1 MTKPYYEKREITD
14 FKDLINQSV
23 SIYGNKNA
31 FSVKGI
37 MGEYTGIKYRELKKI
52 DHTSKINLSLKTNA
66 AVVLKESSTL
76 SECGIIDDEDIHVEF
91 QNTRVKPEDISK
103 RIIHFY
109 IIDGDDK
116 HSRYAYIDN
125 TLQEH
130 LEMYRSNFST
140 GSDKQFEL
148 YFEGEE
154 GNKGNKLDL
163 TKSFLQ
169 LWIESEDT
177 FVIKY

>member
-1 MTKPYYEKREITD
+1 MVEKVENTDTITLFLSEND
-14 FKDLINQSV
+14 
-23 SIYGNKNA
+23 GNETDIKISKNA
-31 FSVKGI
+31 KVSDVIK
-37 MGEYTGIKYRELKKI
+37 EYRKSKNI
-52 DHTSKINLSLKTNA
+52 DHTCKINLSLKSNA

-130 LEMYRSNFST
+130 LEMYRSNFSI
-140 GSDKQFEL
+140 GADKEFEL

-163 TKSFLQ
+163 TKTFLQ

>member
-1 MTKPYYEKREITD
+1 MVEKDENTNTITLILSENDGRETDIT
-14 FKDLINQSV
+14 IS
-23 SIYGNKNA
+23 KNA
-31 FSVKGI
+31 KVSDVIKQYRALTNKEHTCKIYLSVK
-37 MGEYTGIKYRELKKI
+37 Y
-52 DHTSKINLSLKTNA
+52 NA

-76 SECGIIDDEDIHVEF
+76 SECGIIADEEMHVEF
-91 QNTRVKPEDISK
+91 QETRVKPEDISK

-130 LEMYRSNFST
+130 LEMYRSNFSI
-140 GSDKQFEL
+140 GSDKKFEL

-154 GNKGNKLDL
+154 GNKNSRLDL

>member
-1 MTKPYYEKREITD
+1 MLFETEIE
-14 FKDLINQSV
+14 IS
-23 SIYGNKNA
+23 KNA
-31 FSVKGI
+31 KVSDVIKQYRALTNKEHTCKIYLSVK
-37 MGEYTGIKYRELKKI
+37 Y
-52 DHTSKINLSLKTNA
+52 NA

-76 SECGIIDDEDIHVEF
+76 SECGIIADEEMHVEF
-91 QNTRVKPEDISK
+91 QETRVKPEDISK

-130 LEMYRSNFST
+130 LEMYRSNFSI
-140 GSDKQFEL
+140 GSDKYFEL

-154 GNKGNKLDL
+154 GNKNNKLDL
-163 TKSFLQ
+163 KKSFLQ

>member
-1 MTKPYYEKREITD
+1 MVEKDENTNTITLFLVEND
-14 FKDLINQSV
+14 
-23 SIYGNKNA
+23 GNETDIKISKNA
-31 FSVKGI
+31 KVSDVIK
-37 MGEYTGIKYRELKKI
+37 KYRAEKTK
-52 DHTSKINLSLKTNA
+52 DHTCKINLSLKTNA

-76 SECGIIDDEDIHVEF
+76 SECGIIDGTEMNVEF
-91 QNTRVKPEDISK
+91 QQTRVKPEDISK

-130 LEMYRSNFST
+130 LEMYRSNFSI
-140 GSDKQFEL
+140 GSDKKFEL

-154 GNKGNKLDL
+154 GNKNCKLDL

>member
-1 MTKPYYEKREITD
+1 MVENTDTITLFLSEND
-14 FKDLINQSV
+14 
-23 SIYGNKNA
+23 GNETDIKISKNA
-31 FSVKGI
+31 KVSDVIK
-37 MGEYTGIKYRELKKI
+37 KYRAAKNI
-52 DHTSKINLSLKTNA
+52 DHTCKIILSLKDNA

-91 QNTRVKPEDISK
+91 QQTRVKPEDISK

-130 LEMYRSNFST
+130 LDIYRSNFSI
-140 GSDKQFEL
+140 GSDKKFEL

-154 GNKGNKLDL
+154 GNKNSRLDL

>member
-1 MTKPYYEKREITD
+1 MVEKDENTNTITLFLVEND
-14 FKDLINQSV
+14 
-23 SIYGNKNA
+23 GNETDIKISKNA
-31 FSVKGI
+31 KVSDV
-37 MGEYTGIKYRELKKI
+37 IKQYRAKNKK

-76 SECGIIDDEDIHVEF
+76 SECGIIDGTEMNVEF
-91 QNTRVKPEDISK
+91 QQTRVKPEDISK

-130 LEMYRSNFST
+130 LEMYRSNFSI
-140 GSDKQFEL
+140 GSDKKFEL

-154 GNKGNKLDL
+154 GNKNSRLDL

>member
-1 MTKPYYEKREITD
+1 MVEKVGNTDTITLILSENDGIETEI
-14 FKDLINQSV
+14 KIS
-23 SIYGNKNA
+23 KNA
-31 FSVKGI
+31 KVSDV
-37 MGEYTGIKYRELKKI
+37 IKQYRVLKNKE
-52 DHTSKINLSLKTNA
+52 HTCKINLSLKSNA

-76 SECGIIDDEDIHVEF
+76 SECGIIDDDEIHVEF
-91 QNTRVKPEDISK
+91 QETRVKPDDISK

-130 LEMYRSNFST
+130 LEMYRNNFSI
-140 GSDKQFEL
+140 GSDKKFEL

-154 GNKGNKLDL
+154 GNKNCKLDL

>member
-1 MTKPYYEKREITD
+1 MVEKVENTDTITLCLSDNAGNETEIT
-14 FKDLINQSV
+14 IS
-23 SIYGNKNA
+23 KNA
-31 FSVKGI
+31 KVSDVIK
-37 MGEYTGIKYRELKKI
+37 KYRELKKI

-76 SECGIIDDEDIHVEF
+76 SECGIIDGTEMNVEF
-91 QNTRVKPEDISK
+91 QQTRVKPEDISK

-125 TLQEH
+125 TLEEH
-130 LEMYRSNFST
+130 LYMYRSNFSIEPH
-140 GSDKQFEL
+140 KQFEL

-154 GNKGNKLDL
+154 GNKDNKLDL
-163 TKSFLQ
+163 KKSFLQ

>member
-1 MTKPYYEKREITD
+1 MVEKDENTNTITLFLVEND
-14 FKDLINQSV
+14 
-23 SIYGNKNA
+23 GNETDIKISKNA
-31 FSVKGI
+31 KVSDV
-37 MGEYTGIKYRELKKI
+37 IKQYRAKNKK

-76 SECGIIDDEDIHVEF
+76 SECGIIDGTEMNVEF
-91 QNTRVKPEDISK
+91 QQTRVKPEDISK

-125 TLQEH
+125 TLQYH
-130 LEMYRSNFST
+130 LDIYRSNFSI
-140 GSDKQFEL
+140 GSDKEFEL

-163 TKSFLQ
+163 KKSFLQ

>member
-1 MTKPYYEKREITD
+1 MVEKVENTDTITLCLSDNAGNETEIT
-14 FKDLINQSV
+14 IS
-23 SIYGNKNA
+23 KNA
-31 FSVKGI
+31 KVSDVIK
-37 MGEYTGIKYRELKKI
+37 KYRELKKI
-52 DHTSKINLSLKTNA
+52 DHTSKINLSLKSDTP
-66 AVVLKESSTL
+66 VVLKESSTL
-76 SECGIIDDEDIHVEF
+76 SECGIIDGTEMNVEF
-91 QNTRVKPEDISK
+91 QQTRVKPEDISK

-125 TLQEH
+125 TLEEH
-130 LEMYRSNFST
+130 LKMYRSNFSI
-140 GSDKQFEL
+140 GADKQFEL

-163 TKSFLQ
+163 TKTFLQ

>member
-1 MTKPYYEKREITD
+1 MLFETEIE
-14 FKDLINQSV
+14 IS
-23 SIYGNKNA
+23 KNA
-31 FSVKGI
+31 KVSDV
-37 MGEYTGIKYRELKKI
+37 IKQYRALTNK
-52 DHTSKINLSLKTNA
+52 DHTSKINLSLKSDTP
-66 AVVLKESSTL
+66 VVLKESSTL
-76 SECGIIDDEDIHVEF
+76 SECGIIDGTEMNVEF
-91 QNTRVKPEDISK
+91 QQTRVKPEDISK

-130 LEMYRSNFST
+130 LEMYRSNFSI
-140 GSDKQFEL
+140 GSDKKFEL

-154 GNKGNKLDL
+154 GNKNNKLDL
-163 TKSFLQ
+163 KKSFLQ

>member
-1 MTKPYYEKREITD
+1 MVEKVENTDTITLCLSDNAGNETEIT
-14 FKDLINQSV
+14 IS
-23 SIYGNKNA
+23 KNA
-31 FSVKGI
+31 KVSDVIK
-37 MGEYTGIKYRELKKI
+37 KYRAEKTK
-52 DHTSKINLSLKTNA
+52 DHTCKINLSLKTNA

-76 SECGIIDDEDIHVEF
+76 SECGIIDGTEMNVEF
-91 QNTRVKPEDISK
+91 QQTRVKPEDISK

-130 LEMYRSNFST
+130 LEMYRSNFSI
-140 GSDKQFEL
+140 GSDKKFEL

-154 GNKGNKLDL
+154 GNKNCKLDL

>member
-1 MTKPYYEKREITD
+1 MVEKDENTNTITLFLVEND
-14 FKDLINQSV
+14 
-23 SIYGNKNA
+23 GNETDIKISKNA
-31 FSVKGI
+31 KVSDV
-37 MGEYTGIKYRELKKI
+37 IKQYRAKNKK

-76 SECGIIDDEDIHVEF
+76 SECGIIDGTEMNVEF
-91 QNTRVKPEDISK
+91 QQTRVKPEDISK

-130 LEMYRSNFST
+130 LEMYRSNFSI
-140 GSDKQFEL
+140 GSDKKFEL

-154 GNKGNKLDL
+154 GNKDNRLDL
-163 TKSFLQ
+163 TKTFLQ

>member
-1 MTKPYYEKREITD
+1 MLFETEIE
-14 FKDLINQSV
+14 IS
-23 SIYGNKNA
+23 KNA
-31 FSVKGI
+31 KVSDV
-37 MGEYTGIKYRELKKI
+37 IKQYRALTNK
-52 DHTSKINLSLKTNA
+52 DHTSKINLSLKSDTP
-66 AVVLKESSTL
+66 VVLKESSTL
-76 SECGIIDDEDIHVEF
+76 SECGIIDGTEMNVEF
-91 QNTRVKPEDISK
+91 QQTRVKPEDISK

-130 LEMYRSNFST
+130 LDIYRSNFSI
-140 GSDKQFEL
+140 GSDKYFEL

-154 GNKGNKLDL
+154 GNKNNKLDL
-163 TKSFLQ
+163 KKSFLQ

>member
-1 MTKPYYEKREITD
+1 MLFETDIT
-14 FKDLINQSV
+14 IS
-23 SIYGNKNA
+23 KNA
-31 FSVKGI
+31 KVSDV
-37 MGEYTGIKYRELKKI
+37 IKQYRALTNK
-52 DHTSKINLSLKTNA
+52 DHTSKINLSLKSDTS
-66 AVVLKESSTL
+66 VVLKESSTL
-76 SECGIIDDEDIHVEF
+76 SECGIIDDENIHVEF
-91 QNTRVKPEDISK
+91 QQTRVKPEDISK

-130 LEMYRSNFST
+130 LDIYRSNFSI
-140 GSDKQFEL
+140 GSDKKFEL

-154 GNKGNKLDL
+154 GNKNSRLDL

>member
-1 MTKPYYEKREITD
+1 MVEKDENTNTITLILSENDGRETDIT
-14 FKDLINQSV
+14 IS
-23 SIYGNKNA
+23 KNA
-31 FSVKGI
+31 KVSDVIKQYRALTNKEHTCKIYLSVK
-37 MGEYTGIKYRELKKI
+37 Y
-52 DHTSKINLSLKTNA
+52 NA

-76 SECGIIDDEDIHVEF
+76 SECGIIDDENIHVEF
-91 QNTRVKPEDISK
+91 QQTRVKPEDISK

-130 LEMYRSNFST
+130 LEMYRSNFSI
-140 GSDKQFEL
+140 GSDKKFEL

-154 GNKGNKLDL
+154 GNKNCKLDL

>member
-1 MTKPYYEKREITD
+1 MVEKDENTNTITLILSENDGRETDIT
-14 FKDLINQSV
+14 IS
-23 SIYGNKNA
+23 KNA
-31 FSVKGI
+31 KVSDVI
-37 MGEYTGIKYRELKKI
+37 EKYRAEKTK
-52 DHTSKINLSLKTNA
+52 DHTCKINLSLKTNA

-76 SECGIIDDEDIHVEF
+76 SECGIIADEEMHVEF
-91 QNTRVKPEDISK
+91 QETRVKPEDISK

-130 LEMYRSNFST
+130 LEMYRSNFSI
-140 GSDKQFEL
+140 GSDKKFEL

-154 GNKGNKLDL
+154 GNKNNKLDL
-163 TKSFLQ
+163 KKSFLQ

>member
-1 MTKPYYEKREITD
+1 MVEKDENTNTITLILSENDGRETDIT
-14 FKDLINQSV
+14 IS
-23 SIYGNKNA
+23 KNA
-31 FSVKGI
+31 KVSDVIKQYRALTNKEHTCKIYLSVK
-37 MGEYTGIKYRELKKI
+37 Y
-52 DHTSKINLSLKTNA
+52 NA

-91 QNTRVKPEDISK
+91 QQTRVKPEDISK

-130 LEMYRSNFST
+130 LDIYRSNFSI
-140 GSDKQFEL
+140 GSDKKFEL

-154 GNKGNKLDL
+154 GNKNSRLDL

>member
-1 MTKPYYEKREITD
+1 MLFETDIT
-14 FKDLINQSV
+14 IS
-23 SIYGNKNA
+23 KNA
-31 FSVKGI
+31 KVSDV
-37 MGEYTGIKYRELKKI
+37 IKQYRALTNK
-52 DHTSKINLSLKTNA
+52 DHTSKINLSLKSDTP
-66 AVVLKESSTL
+66 VVLKESSTL
-76 SECGIIDDEDIHVEF
+76 SECGIIDGTEMNVEF
-91 QNTRVKPEDISK
+91 QQTRVKPEDISK

-130 LEMYRSNFST
+130 LEMYRSNFSI

-169 LWIESEDT
+169 LWVESEDT